1 MSSSIAVSTPQV
13 VAGATRRAAWFEQRR
28 TWVLGWL
35 VAAGWAGSFLVIS
48 NLTTHRTWGTMAA
61 VAYLAAALV
70 AGTGR
75 RRASVAVALIG
86 AVALPLGWLVLTG
99 RAQPEVAVME
109 RSMELMLHTG
119 SPYAAHPHGLA
130 DYNPYLPG
138 QALFGLPHALGL
150 LGPLGDARLWCAG
163 FLALCLSAGRAVLRS
178 APAPAAGASSYG
190 ISYGTAVG
198 ALVASPF
205 LALPLCVSGID
216 IPLIGVCCVAPALA
230 LRNRPMAAGL
240 VLAFACTL
248 KWTAWPVV
256 PVVLAAVFALYGLG
270 AALRCAAVTL
280 GGAGA
285 VILPFALRT
294 PKTMLEQVFLFP
306 TGHGAVAT
314 PAKSPLP
321 GVLLSELGTPGLA
334 VAGVLLLVGAVA
346 LTVSLVKRPPVD
358 FVACADRLA
367 LGLAIAFALAPA
379 SRFGY
384 FALPAVLVLWTRL
397 AVRCDGSQ
405 PWWGLRRQV
414 G

>member
-1 MSSSIAVSTPQV
+1 
-13 VAGATRRAAWFEQRR
+13 
-28 TWVLGWL
+28 
-35 VAAGWAGSFLVIS
+35 
-48 NLTTHRTWGTMAA
+48 
-61 VAYLAAALV
+61 
-70 AGTGR
+70 
-75 RRASVAVALIG
+75 
-86 AVALPLGWLVLTG
+86 
-99 RAQPEVAVME
+99 
-109 RSMELMLHTG
+109 
-119 SPYAAHPHGLA
+119 
-130 DYNPYLPG
+130 
-138 QALFGLPHALGL
+138 
-150 LGPLGDARLWCAG
+150 
-163 FLALCLSAGRAVLRS
+163 
-178 APAPAAGASSYG
+178 
-190 ISYGTAVG
+190 VG

-230 LRNRPMAAGL
+230 LRGRPMSAGL
-240 VLAFACTL
+240 VLAFACTF

-256 PVVLAAVFALYGLG
+256 PVVLAAMLALYGAG
-270 AALRCAAVTL
+270 AALRCAAVTV

-294 PKTMLEQVFLFP
+294 PKAMLEQVFLFP

-334 VAGVLLLVGAVA
+334 IAGALLLAGAVA
-346 LTVSLVKRPPVD
+346 LAVSLVKRPPVD
-358 FVACADRLA
+358 SVACADRLA

-405 PWWGLRRQV
+405 PWRGPRRQV